1 MNEIPPSGY
10 HQASEAVHPLPQGT
24 GLSYPAPLAHTTW
37 ERIRRFISLLLSLVI
52 FIVVALIIRRA
63 LADVSLAELLAE
75 LDHLSQTRIIVA
87 VLCTIGGYAALVGY
101 DWGALRY
108 LQRYLPLPLLALSS
122 FCGCAVSNTA
132 GWNLLTGTSVRY
144 RFYAPHGLTLVDATS
159 VTLIA
164 ALGYAFGMIVV
175 GATALVCYPELL
187 TGYTGIPP
195 SWPRSIG
202 VGMLAAAAA
211 FVALAFMR
219 KQPIVLGRRKLRLPS
234 GEIALSQLFFS
245 VLDIFFT
252 GACLYILL
260 PEPPLPLLSF
270 LAINAIGI
278 ALGMLSHIPGGLGVF
293 EGIVLLTLEGSIP
306 PESIAAGLIVF
317 RGIYYLAPLC
327 IAGLILA
334 IREVWERVWAR
345 RKLGNPPSRSLG

>member
-1 MNEIPPSGY
+1 VNEIPPSGY
-10 HQASEAVHPLPQGT
+10 RQATEAVHPLPQGT
-24 GLSYPAPLAHTTW
+24 SLDYPTTPAHPAW
-37 ERIRRFISLLLSLVI
+37 ERIRRFISPLISFVI

-63 LADVSLAELLAE
+63 LADVSLNELIAE
-75 LDHLSQTRIIVA
+75 LDHLSRTKIIVA

-108 LQRYLPLPLLALSS
+108 LQRALPLPLLALSS

-132 GWNLLTGTSVRY
+132 GWNLITGTSVRY
-144 RFYAPHGLTLVDATS
+144 RFYAAHGLTLVDATR

-164 ALGYAFGMIVV
+164 AMGYAFGMIVV

-202 VGMLAAAAA
+202 AGMLAAAATFLA
-211 FVALAFMR
+211 LTFVR
-219 KQPIVLGRRKLRLPS
+219 KEPLFLGRRKLRLPS
-234 GEIALSQLFFS
+234 GKIALSQLLFS

-278 ALGMLSHIPGGLGVF
+278 AIGMLSHIPGGLGIF
-293 EGIVLLTLEGSIP
+293 EGIVLLTLQDSLP
-306 PESIAAGLIVF
+306 TESIAAGLIVF

-334 IREVWERVWAR
+334 FREVWERVWLK
-345 RKLGNPPSRSLG
+345 RKHPASSTRSLS